1 MSKASVTMN
10 PTDISEKWGRR
21 TKNAVSDIQAAI
33 GRVSES
39 PMEKAAS
46 KQDKMLTN
54 LQASVTSG
62 KWARGL
68 KAVSLEEWKTKTA
81 KKVGERL
88 PGGIDAA
95 MDKRRQFDTYLVGQL
110 NTVLPAIQKM
120 PDLTMEDSLQRVRAL
135 MEHMH
140 KNPYKK

>member
-1 MSKASVTMN
+1 MN

-21 TKNAVSDIQAAI
+21 TKGAVSDIQAAI

-68 KAVSLEEWKTKTA
+68 KAVSLEEWKSKTA

-110 NTVLPAIQKM
+110 NTVLPTIQKM

>member
-1 MSKASVTMN
+1 MN

-21 TKNAVSDIQAAI
+21 TKGAVSDIQAAI

-110 NTVLPAIQKM
+110 NTILPTIQKM
-120 PDLTMEDSLQRVRAL
+120 QDLTMEDSLQRVRAL